1 MIEGII
7 FLGICAFSVPR
18 HYYNI
23 LLVGLCFTCFCS
35 GENLRFDN
43 QINTFLSLSNV
54 EFSPCDIFEITK
66 LSPVDRVSLKCEEF
80 INSCD
85 LSWISCIDGK
95 IVGIVLIG
103 HEPLLSSIRDE
114 ICHFRNLKYID
125 LSYNGLRGT
134 IPPCLSSLKHIEYIN
149 LAGNCLTGTIPG
161 KLGQLSNLITLHLD
175 HNLLSDPI
183 QHEVLNLSQLRRI
196 RVDENKWLKR
206 MRRLEDVGLVTQNK
220 ALCDFTQSTNIG
232 KIFPEWKCN
241 QNNTRPIIDPC
252 LWYGI

>member
-1 MIEGII
+1 M
-7 FLGICAFSVPR
+7 
-18 HYYNI
+18 
-23 LLVGLCFTCFCS
+23 LLFGLCFAFLCS
-35 GENLRFDN
+35 CENLRDDEG
-43 QINTFLSLSNV
+43 ISAFLKKSTAENY
-54 EFSPCDIFEITK
+54 PCNIFEISK
-66 LSPVDRVSLKCEEF
+66 LSVTNRVTLKCDEASVG

-85 LSWISCIDGK
+85 LYWISCIDGK

-232 KIFPEWKCN
+232 IIFPEWKCN